1 MAFERLRLALLLADF
16 LAQSAHLLSAP
27 LLFFA
32 LASFLLQPIE
42 ALFFAFKPIMQVCQ
56 HLLRIATACQA
67 SSAHILLLVRTLQ
80 CLTHILLLSHDC

>member
-1 MAFERLRLALLLADF
+1 MAFESLRLALLLADF

-27 LLFFA
+27 LLFFP

-42 ALFFAFKPIMQVCQ
+42 ALFLAFKSIMQICQ
-56 HLLRIATACQA
+56 HLLRIATARQA